1 MSDAKKQSNGK
12 WRNLLYVG
20 KDENGKRIYESF
32 TGDTKAEANALAAM
46 RARELEVHGYKQ
58 RNPTELT
65 VGEAIDKY
73 IEDRDAILQPK
84 TVLDYKGYRRN
95 YFGWLMNI
103 RIKDLTESDVQRA
116 VNEESRHLSPKSV
129 RNIYALLSSALTAAD
144 PDLRFRINLPQKRK
158 KEIHIPT
165 EEQLMNLLRYVEG
178 HRIEIPLLIAATC
191 GLRRG
196 EICALDL
203 NKDID
208 YKRGR
213 ITVNKAISKSD
224 TGEWVVKPPKTTSGY
239 RTVDC
244 PKWVI
249 DKIKA
254 ARDSGYQHMNPDHVS
269 TCFAYICDKLDI
281 DIRFHDLRHYYASIM
296 LSLGVPDVYAMARM
310 GHATPNMLKN
320 VYQHIIDERDK
331 EATAAINNHFDT
343 MQLNMQLNNLETIP
357 EDAKKDNNV

>member
-20 KDENGKRIYESF
+20 KDANGKRIYESF
-32 TGDTKAEANALAAM
+32 TADTKKEANAMAAA

-58 RNPTELT
+58 RNPSEMT

-73 IEDRDAILQPK
+73 IENRDAVLQPK
-84 TVLDYKGYRRN
+84 TILDYKGYRRN
-95 YFGWLMNI
+95 YFGQLMNI

-116 VNEESRHLSPKSV
+116 VNDEARHLSPKSV
-129 RNIYALLSSALTAAD
+129 RNIYALLSSALASAD
-144 PDLRFRINLPQKRK
+144 PNLHFRINLPQKQK

-165 EEQLMNLLRYVEG
+165 EEQLVQLFRYVEG
-178 HRIEIPLLIAATC
+178 HRIEIPLIIAATC

-203 NKDID
+203 KKDID
-208 YKRGR
+208 YKLCR
-213 ITVNKAISKSD
+213 ITVNKAISKTD
-224 TGEWVVKPPKTTSGY
+224 TGEWVIKPPKTTSGY

-244 PKWVI
+244 PEWVI
-249 DKIKA
+249 DKLRS
-254 ARDSGYQHMNPDHVS
+254 ARDNGYTWMNPDHVS
-269 TCFAYICDKLDI
+269 TCFADICDKLNI

-320 VYQHIIDERDK
+320 VYQHIIDDRDK
-331 EATAAINNHFDT
+331 EATAAINNHFNT
-343 MQLNMQLNNLETIP
+343 MQLNMQRNNLDTSENTP
-357 EDAKKDNNV
+357 KQDNIV